1 MSNALLKRA
10 RLKHSK
16 LKGNS
21 NSNNSRT
28 STFKI
33 QAVGTLKN
41 VRLKKLDTALQ
52 PTGTLCRAIIISIAC
67 HARVAVQCEEVK
79 VKPSHLNRLVN
90 VSNRAENIADFVYVA
105 EKQRSKL

>member
-10 RLKHSK
+10 SLKHSK
-16 LKGNS
+16 LKG

-41 VRLKKLDTALQ
+41 VRLKKLDTDSQ
-52 PTGTLCRAIIISIAC
+52 PTGTFCRTMITSIAC
-67 HARVAVQCEEVK
+67 HSGVAARSEGLTVK
-79 VKPSHLNRLVN
+79 ESHM
-90 VSNRAENIADFVYVA
+90 
-105 EKQRSKL
+105 